1 MRIRNPTPHPSY
13 TRVAPPNQLPTLVP
27 MRSLPNRLIA
37 DWKRPL
43 LLAVVAAALIVSL
56 GSDCQSYTEPFG
68 YEYSHNTPPQW
79 APDGNHVVLTRHRD
93 IMVVAVDGSGSSWHI
108 HEIRDRA
115 NDRDVRDDASNAPNV
130 SPDGTEVAYS
140 HKYTRDQF
148 AANLNHEI
156 HVASMDGGNIRRLT
170 TSDSDEVGPI
180 WSPDGT
186 RIAYW
191 SSSPEGPAWALMTMA
206 RDGTDKRHIITE
218 EGGLD
223 PTPVRWS
230 PDGRH
235 LAFVQFQRTPTI
247 EYATYVVG
255 ADGSNPTRLAP
266 TSSSP
271 LWARDSSRLFFVHS
285 QGDAD
290 ADDISTGL
298 YSIRPDG
305 TDLRTVANIGQYRV
319 RLGGTLNWSPDG
331 SEMWFYRGSRVTR
344 ITADGTDVSIL
355 RKRSSAGS
363 IETAF
368 SPNGSTLAVQV
379 GGSRTGLAREE
390 DKDVVLFLMDPDGSN
405 PREVFRRALDG
416 KLNWGG
422 SLPTDNLIEWELTQ
436 YTPPEEQ
443 NEQTTATAG

>member
-1 MRIRNPTPHPSY
+1 MR
-13 TRVAPPNQLPTLVP
+13 ALLNQL
-27 MRSLPNRLIA
+27 IA
-37 DWKRPL
+37 GWKRPL
-43 LLAVVAAALIVSL
+43 LLAVVAAVLIVSL

-79 APDGNHVVLTRHRD
+79 TPDGNHVVLTRHRD

-191 SSSPEGPAWALMTMA
+191 SSSPDGPAWALMTMA

-255 ADGSNPTRLAP
+255 EDGSNPTRLAP

-271 LWARDSSRLFFVHS
+271 LWAHDGDSIFFVHVQEVEGTS
-285 QGDAD
+285 DVSA
-290 ADDISTGL
+290 AL
-298 YSIRPDG
+298 YSIRTDG
-305 TDLRTVANIGQYRV
+305 TDLRIVADIGMWPKTFLFRAS
-319 RLGGTLNWSPDG
+319 LNWSADG
-331 SEMWFYRGSRVTR
+331 SRLWSSGPLQSVS
-344 ITADGTDVSIL
+344 IKADGTEVSYL
-355 RKRSSAGS
+355 RPRQGVIRATATLSPEGSQMAVHVRS
-363 IETAF
+363 
-368 SPNGSTLAVQV
+368 L
-379 GGSRTGLAREE
+379 GLNRPE
-390 DKDVVLFLMDPDGSN
+390 DENIIFFLMDPDGSN
-405 PREVFRRALDG
+405 QRNILRSTAEGVISEP
-416 KLNWGG
+416 G
-422 SLPTDNLIEWELTQ
+422 SPSTNVIDWVLTQ
-436 YTPPEEQ
+436 YMPTQEQ
-443 NEQTTATAG
+443 DAQTTATAG